1 MWGERIKRLLIII
14 TVALLV
20 MWGAK
25 SLINRQA
32 KQKAQGKVVS
42 LTASVDQFLTD
53 MTGKVLGLAVS
64 KLTGNKSIKDK
75 VIPATIL
82 EGEPISEPVE
92 NVQTQTQQL
101 IESIKKLP
109 EDQITAV
116 KKQIMKDFCQKF
128 LQE

>member
-20 MWGAK
+20 AWGAK
-25 SLINRQA
+25 SAIGWQA

-64 KLTGNKSIKDK
+64 KLTGNKSVKDK
-75 VIPATIL
+75 LVPSTIL
-82 EGEPISEPVE
+82 EGEPISQPVE

-109 EDQITAV
+109 EDQIEAV
-116 KKQIMKDFCQKF
+116 KKQIIKDFCQKF